1 MDGRTRY
8 NKIKKLLTPL
18 VGKTIELSK
27 LRARIMMDIGS
38 SENVIIDS
46 IHSMLDLGLIKEVKP
61 YVYKVFRSEA
71 DI

>member
-18 VGKTIELSK
+18 VGRTIELSK